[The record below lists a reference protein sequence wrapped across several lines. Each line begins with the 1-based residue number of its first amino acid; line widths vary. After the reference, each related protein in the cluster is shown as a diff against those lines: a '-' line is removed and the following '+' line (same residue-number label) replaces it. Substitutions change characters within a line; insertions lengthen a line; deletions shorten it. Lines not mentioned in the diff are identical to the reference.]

1 MTPTVEALY
10 EPAQQP
16 SPEERRRLAQ
26 HLVDPAATPRPEQSL
41 GERLRAIRAQIVAS
55 GAPLLDEAARQA
67 ELADR
72 RGER

>member
-1 MTPTVEALY
+1 MSRCSSSVLR
-10 EPAQQP
+10 
-16 SPEERRRLAQ
+16 S
-26 HLVDPAATPRPEQSL
+26 VDDWRSSSWTLAATPRPEQSL

-55 GAPLLDEAARQA
+55 GAPLLDEAALQA